1 MPIDENRQLALGG
14 CHPDFEFRAG
24 KWSKRRHSPT
34 TNPIL
39 VVPRELRG
47 SAPVAMTIIQSFTL
61 LLVWAALLA
70 YAAYRGYKIFITLLV
85 RALRW
90 VPHRV
95 RSRGTPISPL
105 LLFLPDDLINR
116 TPR

>member
-1 MPIDENRQLALGG
+1 MSPRFRVSRGKLVETSPLA
-14 CHPDFEFRAG
+14 A
-24 KWSKRRHSPT
+24 

>member
-1 MPIDENRQLALGG
+1 MSPRFRVSRGKHVETSPLASHYHVPNHSGRARVR
-14 CHPDFEFRAG
+14 FEG
-24 KWSKRRHSPT
+24 
-34 TNPIL
+34 
-39 VVPRELRG
+39 PR
-47 SAPVAMTIIQSFTL
+47 PVAMTIIQSFAL

-85 RALRW
+85 RALLW

>member
-1 MPIDENRQLALGG
+1 M
-14 CHPDFEFRAG
+14 RAAVLL
-24 KWSKRRHSPT
+24 SPT
-34 TNPIL
+34 PL
-39 VVPRELRG
+39 AAARPSAAAPALELC
-47 SAPVAMTIIQSFTL
+47 S
-61 LLVWAALLA
+61 VWAALLA